1 MRVEATSASYLYT
14 ASLRATERAREITV
28 NRAQEAAAPQAV
40 EDAPHAES
48 SKPVDF
54 SRMTWDEMHEWT
66 NEKFLQGEISFE
78 EMSNLG
84 TMMLLSGAL
93 RYNEATG
100 RIEFPKGDEVFDF
113 TQIARDGV
121 AVAREHLA
129 YGNQEIGQQYLDL
142 FGSALSVME
151 RFQERNMSVDVF
163 A

>member
-1 MRVEATSASYLYT
+1 MRVEAASNYLYT
-14 ASLRATERAREITV
+14 APLRASERAREITA

-40 EDAPHAES
+40 EDAPRAEGS
-48 SKPVDF
+48 EQVDF
-54 SRMTWDEMHEWT
+54 SRMTWDGM
-66 NEKFLQGEISFE
+66 EKWISDQYWQGNISFE
-78 EMSNLG
+78 ERRDLG
-84 TMMLLSGAL
+84 MRMFLSGGV

-129 YGNQEIGQQYLDL
+129 YGNQEVGQRYLDI
-142 FGSALSVME
+142 FETALSVME
-151 RFQERNMSVDVF
+151 RFQERNRSVDVF